1 MDHLAVVEK
10 YRSVLDH
17 VCSVTGNFDFEPN
30 IHEAHAHAKW
40 MLDKIEE
47 FVTEDELDKA
57 NRWLGF
63 VQGIFYSFGT
73 YTINQMRDHNRGT
86 ECSESSFIPRP

>member
-1 MDHLAVVEK
+1 MDHHLAVVEQ
-10 YRSVLDH
+10 YRELLENVNASRFSD
-17 VCSVTGNFDFEPN
+17 DAEPEPL
-30 IHEAHAHAKW
+30 EAHAHAKW

-47 FVTEDELDKA
+47 FVAEDKLGKA

-86 ECSESSFIPRP
+86 ECSE